1 MKEQIVSF
9 ETAKL
14 SKEKKFPYLAKNCYY
29 DNKGSISSR
38 STVSWH
44 IKEINKNN
52 WEILNAPTQSL
63 LQKWLREEHN
73 IAVYNKPLTDNSG
86 RWSAYVD
93 DMEGHHHITYYIYEA
108 TYEEALEK
116 GLQEA
121 LKLI

>member
-1 MKEQIVSF
+1 MMEEQLITF

-14 SKEKKFPYLAKNCYY
+14 AKEKGFDWIKS
-29 DNKGSISSR
+29 DNKWYEDNGNLDFSFQGYHEN
-38 STVSWH
+38 T
-44 IKEINKNN
+44 ENK
-52 WEILNAPTQSL
+52 ITAPTQSL

-116 GLQEA
+116 GLYEA